1 MSRMHNPAHPGEVL
15 REWLP
20 EDMTVTQAAKELQ
33 VSRVTLSKV
42 LNGKAGVTAGMALRL
57 SAWLGTSAD
66 LWMGMQSQ
74 WDLWQAEQLPKAEH
88 QAAGK
93 TRRLIEFC
101 RAYPEAITDG
111 ENRESFTRLARH
123 PKRRSI

>member
-57 SAWLGTSAD
+57 SAWLGTTAG
-66 LWMGMQSQ
+66 LWLGMQSQ
-74 WDLWQAEQLPKAEH
+74 WDLWQAEQLPKPNIKPLDLPVVPRG
-88 QAAGK
+88 QPTAGGSASAG
-93 TRRLIEFC
+93 TAS
-101 RAYPEAITDG
+101 AYPATGSSGI
-111 ENRESFTRLARH
+111 
-123 PKRRSI
+123 P

>member
-20 EDMTVTQAAKELQ
+20 AGMTITKAAKELQ

-57 SAWLGTSAD
+57 SIWLGTSPD
-66 LWMGMQSQ
+66 VWLGMQTQ
-74 WDLWQAEQLPKAEH
+74 WDLWQAEQQPIPNIKPL
-88 QAAGK
+88 
-93 TRRLIEFC
+93 
-101 RAYPEAITDG
+101 
-111 ENRESFTRLARH
+111 SRLAA
-123 PKRRSI
+123 